1 MRRAGKYLLRSTAA
15 IIALAVL
22 LLALVVAVLNTE
34 SGTRWALNKISDA
47 APGELMLGEF
57 DGTLWRGLA
66 FESVKY
72 SDDSQ
77 EIVATDL
84 NVSLNWSMLTA
95 GHLPLETVS
104 ATTFMRT
111 SLAPAPEIP
120 EPLEIAM
127 PELPIRISVASGA
140 IDEFSLVSTASTF
153 AAGGIRFDNARLSG
167 NTIRAKQLVAG
178 IESLQAQVND
188 FSITLGDDVPI
199 AARLAWQLENAAM
212 SGSGKVQGSLAE
224 LSFEQRVAGEY
235 AGNAAGVVRL
245 LNRTEPEVEAT
256 VTWQRW
262 VIGDQELLNGE
273 TNVKGLVDDY
283 DAAYNVTLI
292 VPGQEPLQI
301 SGSASGSTRG
311 LHTFNALVSSPEVE
325 AELAG
330 QLAWD
335 PAFSASATMNAT
347 GMLNGAALDAN
358 GEIFVSEIEQRCTD
372 CVVSIGD
379 NQLRI
384 DGALAASDVTLS
396 YSLDAPALAQV
407 LPELG
412 GAAVASGKVTGTL
425 EQPQLTSTAKLRSV
439 IYKES
444 KLGDLNVVAQGTAE
458 NLDVTAD
465 WVYESLTV
473 NVQSQ
478 VGIDDDVIS
487 GNVRRATVREE
498 RAGEWSLVDPFGFS
512 VDGRNIRVDAHDWKG
527 DNGDVS
533 VTRVSMLGDD
543 IQITA
548 ALQEMPLQLGAAF
561 LPGNF
566 ELLGHANAN
575 IDIAHRDGVWSGPV
589 NWRQVNTVLRV
600 RESRDEFTDIA
611 IPRAEIDALL
621 ADGGMTAQARLE
633 IEPGV
638 LGELE
643 VTLQQLAP
651 DAAMNASLR
660 LQGDDWSWV
669 SAVVPQ
675 IDRFGGSIGA
685 SITADGPLNAPAF
698 AGDLEWHDGS
708 LTVPALNVPVNNI
721 EVVVSGASDGDARIE
736 GSARAGDGTLTIDG
750 LLQNVMQASRAIRLS
765 FGGLDAELVNWP
777 EYRIWASPDLELVG
791 DADGWRFSGELQV
804 PKADIAVREVP
815 AGAVTE
821 SPDVV
826 VLGEE
831 TEENRQTPVTGKAKL
846 ILGDKVQFKAFGL
859 DTRLTG
865 DLNVSLLE
873 GKALSAEG
881 RVTLVD
887 GTFIAQGQR
896 LSIERGQ
903 LTFTGPLDDPLIDVR
918 AERVIEGFEQTV
930 TAGIHVRGRAQ
941 NLTSSVY
948 SNPSMSDAD
957 ALSYLVIGR
966 PLSQATATEGGELS
980 GAAVALGLRQAT
992 RITDQIGQALGLDEL
1007 AISGDGGD
1015 STALVAGKQIN
1026 SRLYARYAYGV
1037 FSRLGTLLLRY
1048 RLSRAVTLEA
1058 GAGENQSIDV
1068 LYSVEK

>member
-22 LLALVVAVLNTE
+22 LLALVVLVLNTE
-34 SGTRWALNKISDA
+34 SGTRWALNRISNA
-47 APGELMLGEF
+47 APGELVLGEF
-57 DGTLWRGLA
+57 DGTLWRGLTFDA
-66 FESVKY
+66 VSY
-72 SDDSQ
+72 SDDGQ

-95 GHLPLETVS
+95 GHLPFETVS
-104 ATTFMRT
+104 ATMFTRT
-111 SLAPAPEIP
+111 SLATAPEMP
-120 EPLEIAM
+120 EPLEVSM
-127 PELPIRISVASGA
+127 PVLPIRISVAGGA
-140 IDEFSLVSTASTF
+140 IEQFNLVSETSKF
-153 AAGGIRFDNARLSG
+153 QVDNIRFNNARLSG
-167 NTIRAKQLVAG
+167 NTIRAKQLVGGFDA
-178 IESLQAQVND
+178 LQAQIAD
-188 FSITLGDDVPI
+188 FSITLGGDVPI
-199 AARLAWQLENAAM
+199 AARLAWQLEDAAM

-224 LSFEQRVAGEY
+224 MSFEQRVAGEY
-235 AGNAAGVVRL
+235 AGDAAGVVRL
-245 LNRTEPEVEAT
+245 LNRVEPEIDAT
-256 VTWQRW
+256 VTWERW
-262 VIGDQELLNGE
+262 VFGEQELLNCE
-273 TNVKGLVDDY
+273 TKVKGLVEDY
-283 DAAYNVTLI
+283 DAEYSVTLV

-301 SGSASGSTRG
+301 SGSASGSTRE
-311 LHTFNALVSSPEVE
+311 LRAFRALVSSPEIE

-330 QLAWD
+330 QLAWE
-335 PAFSASATMNAT
+335 PAFSASATVDAT
-347 GMLNGAALDAN
+347 GMLNGAALDAK
-358 GEIFVSEIEQRCTD
+358 GEVIVSANEQRCTA

-379 NQLRI
+379 NELRI
-384 DGALAASDVTLS
+384 DGALAASGVSLN
-396 YSLDAPALAQV
+396 YSLDAPVLAQI
-407 LPELG
+407 LPDLG
-412 GAAVASGKVTGTL
+412 GAAVANGKVTGTL
-425 EQPQLTSTAKLRSV
+425 EQPRLTSTAELRSV
-439 IYKES
+439 VYKES
-444 KLGDLNVVAQGTAE
+444 KLGDLNVVAQGAAD
-458 NLDVTAD
+458 NLDITAD
-465 WVYESLTV
+465 WVYESLAV
-473 NVQSQ
+473 NVEGQ
-478 VGIDDDVIS
+478 VGIAEGVIS
-487 GNVRRATVREE
+487 GNVQRASVREE
-498 RAGEWSLVDPFGFS
+498 RAGEWSLAEPFGFS
-512 VDGRNIRVDAHDWKG
+512 VDGQDIRVDAHDWDG

-533 VTRVSMLGDD
+533 VTRLSMQGDD
-543 IQITA
+543 VQIIA

-561 LPGNF
+561 LPSNF

-575 IDIAHRDGVWSGPV
+575 VDIVRRDGNWSGPV

-600 RESRDEFTDIA
+600 RETNDEFTDVA

-638 LGELE
+638 LGELDM
-643 VTLQQLAP
+643 TLQQLAP

-660 LQGDDWSWV
+660 LQGDDWSWI

-675 IDRFGGSIGA
+675 IDRFGGSVGA

-698 AGDLEWHDGS
+698 AGDLEWHEGS
-708 LTVPALNVPVNNI
+708 LTVPALNVPINNI
-721 EVVVSGASDGDARIE
+721 EVVVSGASDGDAKIA

-750 LLQNVMQASRAIRLS
+750 LLQNVMQTSRAVRLS
-765 FGGLDAELVNWP
+765 LGGLDAELVNWP
-777 EYRIWASPDLELVG
+777 EYRIWGSPDLELVG
-791 DADGWRFSGELQV
+791 DADGWRFSGELTV
-804 PKADIAVREVP
+804 PRADIAVREVP
-815 AGAVTE
+815 VSAVTE

-831 TEENRQTPVTGKAKL
+831 TEEDRQTPITGKAKL

-865 DLNVSLLE
+865 DLTVSLLE
-873 GKALSAEG
+873 GKPLSTEG

-918 AERVIEGFEQTV
+918 AVRVIEGFEQTV

-948 SNPSMSDAD
+948 SDPSMSDAD

-1007 AISGDGGD
+1007 AISGDGSDG
-1015 STALVAGKQIN
+1015 TALVAGKQIN

-1068 LYSVEK
+1068 LYSIEK